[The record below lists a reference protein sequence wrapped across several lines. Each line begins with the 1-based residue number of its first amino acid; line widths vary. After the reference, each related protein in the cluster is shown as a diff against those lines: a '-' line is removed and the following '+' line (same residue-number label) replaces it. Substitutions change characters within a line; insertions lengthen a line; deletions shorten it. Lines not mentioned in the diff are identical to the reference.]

1 MAVPRIGYEWVMTL
15 IRLVA
20 RPMLASMFVAGG
32 INALKNTDASAAK
45 ARPITDRLV
54 PLAQRAAPSAPIPT
68 DAKTLVR
75 INAVAQIGA
84 AAALATGRAPRLS
97 STVLAAT
104 LVPTTFAGHRF
115 WEESDPAARA
125 NQRIHFFK
133 NVSMLGGLLLAGVDT
148 EGKRGLAW
156 RASHAATSARRGSR
170 RVARNARR
178 EAKLAAAQ
186 LR

>member
-1 MAVPRIGYEWVMTL
+1 MTL
-15 IRLVA
+15 IRVIA
-20 RPMLASMFVAGG
+20 RPMMAAMFVVGG
-32 INALKNTDASAAK
+32 LNALKNTDASAAK
-45 ARPITDRLV
+45 ASKLTDKLV
-54 PLAQRAAPSAPIPT
+54 PLAQKAAPSVPIPQ

-75 INAVAQIGA
+75 INAVTQIVA
-84 AAALATGRAPRLS
+84 AAAFATGRAPRLS
-97 STVLAAT
+97 STVLATT
-104 LVPTTFAGHRF
+104 LVPTTLAGHPY

-148 EGKRGLAW
+148 EGQPGLAW
-156 RASHAATSARRGSR
+156 RASHAATSARKETR
-170 RVARNARR
+170 RFAKNARR